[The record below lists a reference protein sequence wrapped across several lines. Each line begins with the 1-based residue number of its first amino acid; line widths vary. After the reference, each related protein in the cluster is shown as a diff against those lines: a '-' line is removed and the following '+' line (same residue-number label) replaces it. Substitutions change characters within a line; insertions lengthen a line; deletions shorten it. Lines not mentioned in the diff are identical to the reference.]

1 MDTRVAIAATPVSLL
16 RSFVPVKSG
25 NGKRRA
31 SMTTEYIEAYAMEE
45 QDQIFVNGSV
55 YKMYVGIDP
64 TDEGYRFRLIDE
76 EGDVRYLTVEDTEKL
91 PLVVDILAQ
100 V

>member
-1 MDTRVAIAATPVSLL
+1 
-16 RSFVPVKSG
+16 
-25 NGKRRA
+25 
-31 SMTTEYIEAYAMEE
+31 MTTERIEAYALEE

-55 YKMYVGIDP
+55 YRVVGIDP

-76 EGDVRYLTVEDTEKL
+76 EGDVRYLTVEDTRKL
-91 PLVVDILAQ
+91 PVVIDILSQ

>member
-55 YKMYVGIDP
+55 YRVVGIDP

-76 EGDVRYLTVEDTEKL
+76 EGDVKYLTVEDTEKL

>member
-1 MDTRVAIAATPVSLL
+1 
-16 RSFVPVKSG
+16 
-25 NGKRRA
+25 
-31 SMTTEYIEAYAMEE
+31 MTTERIEAYALEE

-55 YKMYVGIDP
+55 YRVVGIDP

-76 EGDVRYLTVEDTEKL
+76 EGDVKYLTVEDTEKL

>member
-1 MDTRVAIAATPVSLL
+1 
-16 RSFVPVKSG
+16 
-25 NGKRRA
+25 
-31 SMTTEYIEAYAMEE
+31 MTTERIEAYALEE

-55 YKMYVGIDP
+55 YRVVGIDP

>member
-1 MDTRVAIAATPVSLL
+1 
-16 RSFVPVKSG
+16 
-25 NGKRRA
+25 
-31 SMTTEYIEAYAMEE
+31 MTTERIEAYALEE
-45 QDQIFVNGSV
+45 QDQIFVNGSFYRV
-55 YKMYVGIDP
+55 IGIDP

-76 EGDVRYLTVEDTEKL
+76 EGDVKYLTVEDTEKL

>member
-1 MDTRVAIAATPVSLL
+1 
-16 RSFVPVKSG
+16 
-25 NGKRRA
+25 
-31 SMTTEYIEAYAMEE
+31 MTIERIEAYAMEE

-55 YKMYVGIDP
+55 YRVVSIDP

-76 EGDVRYLTVEDTEKL
+76 EGDVKYLTVEDTEKL
-91 PLVVDILAQ
+91 PLVVDNLAQ

>member
-1 MDTRVAIAATPVSLL
+1 
-16 RSFVPVKSG
+16 
-25 NGKRRA
+25 
-31 SMTTEYIEAYAMEE
+31 MTIERIEAYAMEE

-55 YKMYVGIDP
+55 YRVVGIDP

-76 EGDVRYLTVEDTEKL
+76 EGDVKYLTVEDTEKL
-91 PLVVDILAQ
+91 PLVVDNLAQ

>member
-1 MDTRVAIAATPVSLL
+1 
-16 RSFVPVKSG
+16 
-25 NGKRRA
+25 
-31 SMTTEYIEAYAMEE
+31 MTTERIEAYALEE

-55 YKMYVGIDP
+55 YRVVGIDP

-76 EGDVRYLTVEDTEKL
+76 EGDVRYLTVEDTKKL
-91 PLVVDILAQ
+91 PVVIDTLAE

>member
-1 MDTRVAIAATPVSLL
+1 
-16 RSFVPVKSG
+16 
-25 NGKRRA
+25 
-31 SMTTEYIEAYAMEE
+31 MTIERIEAYALEE
-45 QDQIFVNGSV
+45 QDQIFVNGFV
-55 YKMYVGIDP
+55 YRVVGIDP

-76 EGDVRYLTVEDTEKL
+76 EGDVKYLTVEDTEKL

>member
-1 MDTRVAIAATPVSLL
+1 MHGVGECA
-16 RSFVPVKSG
+16 
-25 NGKRRA
+25 
-31 SMTTEYIEAYAMEE
+31 MTIERIEAYALEE

-55 YKMYVGIDP
+55 YRVVGIDP

>member
-1 MDTRVAIAATPVSLL
+1 
-16 RSFVPVKSG
+16 
-25 NGKRRA
+25 
-31 SMTTEYIEAYAMEE
+31 MTTERIEAYALEE

-55 YKMYVGIDP
+55 YRVVGIDT

-76 EGDVRYLTVEDTEKL
+76 EGDVKYLTVEDATKV
-91 PLVVDILAQ
+91 PVVIDTLAE

>member
-1 MDTRVAIAATPVSLL
+1 
-16 RSFVPVKSG
+16 
-25 NGKRRA
+25 
-31 SMTTEYIEAYAMEE
+31 MTTEYIEAYAMEE

-55 YKMYVGIDP
+55 YRVVGIDP

-76 EGDVRYLTVEDTEKL
+76 EGDVKYLTVEDTEKL
-91 PLVVDILAQ
+91 PLVVDILAE

>member
-1 MDTRVAIAATPVSLL
+1 MGECA
-16 RSFVPVKSG
+16 
-25 NGKRRA
+25 
-31 SMTTEYIEAYAMEE
+31 MTTERIEAYALEE

-55 YKMYVGIDP
+55 YRVVGIDA

-76 EGDVRYLTVEDTEKL
+76 EGDVRYLTIEDTIKV
-91 PLVVDILAQ
+91 PVVIDTLAE

>member
-1 MDTRVAIAATPVSLL
+1 
-16 RSFVPVKSG
+16 
-25 NGKRRA
+25 
-31 SMTTEYIEAYAMEE
+31 MTTEFIEAYAMEE

-55 YKMYVGIDP
+55 YRVVGIDP

-76 EGDVRYLTVEDTEKL
+76 EGDVRYLTVEDTKKL
-91 PLVVDILAQ
+91 PLVVDNLAE

>member
-1 MDTRVAIAATPVSLL
+1 
-16 RSFVPVKSG
+16 
-25 NGKRRA
+25 
-31 SMTTEYIEAYAMEE
+31 MTIERIEAYALEE
-45 QDQIFVNGSV
+45 QDQIFVNGFV
-55 YKMYVGIDP
+55 YRVVGIDP

-76 EGDVRYLTVEDTEKL
+76 EGDVKYLTVEDTKKL

>member
-1 MDTRVAIAATPVSLL
+1 
-16 RSFVPVKSG
+16 
-25 NGKRRA
+25 
-31 SMTTEYIEAYAMEE
+31 MTTERIEAYALEE

-55 YKMYVGIDP
+55 YRVVGIDP

-91 PLVVDILAQ
+91 PLVVDILAE

>member
-1 MDTRVAIAATPVSLL
+1 
-16 RSFVPVKSG
+16 
-25 NGKRRA
+25 
-31 SMTTEYIEAYAMEE
+31 MTTEFIEAYAMEE

-55 YKMYVGIDP
+55 YRVVGIDP